1 MSDASSSNRHV
12 SSPLGSTKSPTS
24 INLVPLAGAGVG
36 TGVGVGVGA
45 DVGADTG
52 TGTGAGAD
60 TLVSGGSSGSR
71 VSVTPITIVS
81 LVAVVA
87 ATGLVNCLLSCL
99 SFPVP
104 RSGVKSDLTRP
115 QQMRSNTVV
124 VAGNRHVRA
133 RYSSPIFIIFLAIRS
148 SAL

>member
-1 MSDASSSNRHV
+1 MS
-12 SSPLGSTKSPTS
+12 
-24 INLVPLAGAGVG
+24 LAGAGVG
-36 TGVGVGVGA
+36 AGVGSGVGA
-45 DVGADTG
+45 GVGTDVDAGTG
-52 TGTGAGAD
+52 TGTGAGFGTGAGAD
-60 TLVSGGSSGSR
+60 PLVSGGSSGSR